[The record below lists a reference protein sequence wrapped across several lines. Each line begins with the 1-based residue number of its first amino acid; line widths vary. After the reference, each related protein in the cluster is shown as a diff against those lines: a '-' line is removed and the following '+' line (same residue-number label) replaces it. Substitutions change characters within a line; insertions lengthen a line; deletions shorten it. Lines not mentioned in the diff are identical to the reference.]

1 MQLRAEAIVEK
12 PRKDV
17 FEAYRDHLV
26 ELVPELPSVR
36 SIELKSR
43 EERGDELEVVSVWHG
58 GADIPSAV
66 RAFLSESMLSWT
78 DHAVWNS
85 SDFTCA
91 WRSDSHSFREAV
103 DSRGKNQFVEL
114 GPART
119 AIRIDG
125 NIRVDAT
132 KIPKVPRILSS
143 TAGGLV
149 ERFLIKQVQDNMK
162 EVAAAVERFLDRR
175 G

>member
-1 MQLRAEAIVEK
+1 MNLRAEAIVEK

-36 SIELKSR
+36 AIEMKSR
-43 EERGDELEVVSVWHG
+43 EEKGEALEVVSVWHG

-78 DHAVWNS
+78 DHAVWDAR
-85 SDFTCA
+85 DFTCA
-91 WRSDSHSFREAV
+91 WRSDSHSFKEAV
-103 DSRGKNQFVEL
+103 DSRGKNEFVEL
-114 GPART
+114 GPSRT
-119 AIRIDG
+119 AIRIVG
-125 NIRVDAT
+125 EIRVDAS
-132 KIPKVPRILSS
+132 KIAKVPRLLSG

-149 ERFLIKQVQDNMK
+149 ERFLVKQVQDNMK

>member
-1 MQLRAEAIVEK
+1 MNLRAEAIVDK

-36 SIELKSR
+36 AIEMKRR
-43 EERGDELEVVSVWHG
+43 EEKGDKLEVVSVWHG
-58 GADIPSAV
+58 GADIPAAV

-78 DHAVWNS
+78 DNAVWDA
-85 SDFTCA
+85 SDYTCT
-91 WRSDSHSFREAV
+91 WRSDSHSFKEAV
-103 DSRGKNQFVEL
+103 DSRGKNEFVEL
-114 GPART
+114 GPTRT
-119 AIRIDG
+119 AIRIQG
-125 NIRVDAT
+125 NIRVDAS
-132 KIPKVPRILSS
+132 KIPAVPRLLAG

-175 G
+175 S

>member
-1 MQLRAEAIVEK
+1 MNLRAETTVDK

-36 SIELKSR
+36 AIEMKSR
-43 EERGDELEVVSVWHG
+43 EEKGGKLEVVSVWHG
-58 GADIPSAV
+58 GADIPAAV

-78 DHAVWNS
+78 DNAVWDPAS
-85 SDFTCA
+85 FTCA

-103 DSRGKNQFVEL
+103 DSSGVNYFEEV
-114 GPART
+114 GPGRT
-119 AIRIDG
+119 RIRIEG

-132 KIPKVPRILSS
+132 KIPAVPRLLAG

-149 ERFLIKQVQDNMK
+149 ERFLIKQVQDNMQ
-162 EVAAAVERFLDRR
+162 EVARAVERFLDRR